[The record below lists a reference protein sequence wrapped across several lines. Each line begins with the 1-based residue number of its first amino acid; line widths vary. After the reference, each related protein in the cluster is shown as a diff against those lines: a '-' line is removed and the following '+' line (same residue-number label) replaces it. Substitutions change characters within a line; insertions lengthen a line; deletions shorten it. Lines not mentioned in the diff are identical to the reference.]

1 MIHSVDSH
9 FEGRASAVRDIYD
22 TIVAAARELGPV
34 DEDPK
39 KTSIHLN
46 RKTAFAAVKTRR
58 AFLIL
63 TVKATVDIDSPRISK
78 HEQTS
83 PHRWHLE
90 IKLMSVKDVD
100 RQIRGWLRNAYELS
114 G

>member
-1 MIHSVDSH
+1 MINSVETH
-9 FEGRASAVRDIYD
+9 FDGRSSVVKGIYD
-22 TIVAAARELGPV
+22 TIVAADRQFGPV

-58 AFLIL
+58 EFLIL
-63 TVKATVDIDSPRISK
+63 TIKATEDIESPRISK

-83 PHRWHLE
+83 PHRWHHE
-90 IKLMSVKDVD
+90 IKLTSVGDVD
-100 RQIRGWLRNAYELS
+100 SQISGWLRDAYELS